1 MNRMGKA
8 GIVLAEVSNQLSE
21 LTEDQMTRDT
31 LRANAQRLKLGAVR
45 VAVVGSSNAGKST
58 LINALLQTIAVP
70 ESGNTSS
77 PIPVWFSV
85 GDEVRY
91 SVYSCTEDGVR
102 CDQPDA
108 KTFIK
113 KYCYNLLD
121 IADDKRVRFSDVQW
135 ASAEVPSD
143 YLKKTGLTLI
153 DTLGI
158 NATEADTVKTNNT
171 IDLGMDVVM
180 FVTGRVDLLDSDLK
194 FLRKHI
200 LGYEDQERVV
210 PYPVSPSQLL
220 LVYNDKGM
228 AGATRQQL
236 EASAEKLLKGASPDE
251 IDDFK
256 KNNIIMLNALA
267 ARRKRCGAYDYMS
280 FSPAGTLEME
290 EDALKQ
296 KTLLEQQAIETCSA
310 EMQQEAE
317 KFDQL
322 EKRLIELA
330 SDMTRKGGAVER
342 RIIHLE
348 EIICS
353 IRKKANDTIGVLQAE
368 RSVVQQK
375 INDIADINK
384 TFIKSNKDISPVFD
398 EQRKKMRQAIHKTL
412 EAKQQEA
419 TKSLIGFLY
428 QMTKPPEF
436 ITPQS
441 MREFNGTTELQKE
454 KILEGWIRTIL
465 ERNFIPEASKAFKKL
480 LLETTVGDDPNFT
493 VQDTVQYQVEA
504 ARRLAMAQSVRM
516 KNFYENVK
524 KKGAD
529 DIGLSVP
536 TDSIIEA
543 WFAGMASEMETAILE
558 AIAKLQHEA
567 YQKLNAQ
574 MAIITK
580 SIRVTGLLNRIRQFF
595 GSVDQFWLV
604 IRNKA
609 IIPAAMLICTEW
621 FNAEGDM
628 YRGIDD
634 AYERVQKKVVV
645 SLNNQ
650 TVQVETYLSKLQ
662 LVLQDQ
668 QQIVQQATASSNEM
682 EEKLD
687 NLKQKLNDLRLKAE
701 ENEQQ

>member
-8 GIVLAEVSNQLSE
+8 GVVLAEVSNQLSE

-77 PIPVWFSV
+77 PIPVWFTV

-91 SVYSCTEDGVR
+91 SVYSCTEDGER

-158 NATEADTVKTNNT
+158 NATEADTVKTSNT
-171 IDLGMDVVM
+171 IDLGMDIVM

-236 EASAEKLLKGASPDE
+236 EASAEKLLKGASRDE

-267 ARRKRCGAYDYMS
+267 ARRKRCGAYDYLS

-296 KTLLEQQAIETCSA
+296 KTLLEQQAIEACSA

-322 EKRLIELA
+322 ENRLAELA

-353 IRKKANDTIGVLQAE
+353 IRKKSNDTIGVLQAE

-465 ERNFIPEASKAFKKL
+465 EKSFIPEASKAFKKL

-580 SIRVTGLLNRIRQFF
+580 SIRVTGLLNRIKQFF

-621 FNAEGDM
+621 FNTEGDM
-628 YRGIDD
+628 YHGIDD

-682 EEKLD
+682 EKKLD
-687 NLKQKLNDLRLKAE
+687 SLEQKLNDLRLKAE

>member
-8 GIVLAEVSNQLSE
+8 GVVLAEVSNQLSE

-77 PIPVWFSV
+77 PIPVWFTV

-91 SVYSCTEDGVR
+91 SVYSCTGDGER

-171 IDLGMDVVM
+171 IDLGMDIVM

-228 AGATRQQL
+228 AGTTRQQL
-236 EASAEKLLKGASPDE
+236 EASAEKLLKGASRDE

-267 ARRKRCGAYDYMS
+267 ARRKRCGAYDYLN

-296 KTLLEQQAIETCSA
+296 KTLLEQQAIEACSA

-322 EKRLIELA
+322 ENRLAELA

-465 ERNFIPEASKAFKKL
+465 ERSFIPEASKAFKKL

-580 SIRVTGLLNRIRQFF
+580 SIRVTGLLNRIKQFF

-621 FNAEGDM
+621 FNTEGDM
-628 YRGIDD
+628 YHGIDD

-668 QQIVQQATASSNEM
+668 QQIVQQATVSSNEM

-687 NLKQKLNDLRLKAE
+687 SLEQKLNDLRLKAE